1 MDIRKDDLEL
11 SMSPKGSRS
20 IEAEITSGDEWTR
33 GLHEQARI
41 NRNTKGSNVKQAW
54 KDASRKFL
62 FTWKEWSCFIALFVG
77 GLADGSAGALIPY
90 MQSAFGVS
98 YTPVSLI
105 FVVQMVGY
113 IVATFTNNYLV
124 DTLGRGIILV
134 SAMGLQAIGYAL
146 LSPAFNF
153 PLLLI
158 LNFFTG
164 YGACISNSSAVA
176 YAGSRPNS
184 AWKIAMIEAFYGLG
198 GLVGPFVAT
207 LLIENGAK
215 WSFFYI
221 VEACVC
227 AANAILFG
235 ISFGLKVENS
245 ARDHG
250 EHSREA
256 GAEDHHAQKLK
267 KILQSK
273 DAWILALFVF
283 LSVGA
288 EVSISGWIA
297 SFLIKERGG
306 TSSAGYVGT
315 GFWGGMML
323 GSLFSSVLSVW
334 LGGRKGVFY
343 YLALSLALEFII
355 WFVPNLEG
363 NAVAVAFVGLA
374 MGPLYPNA
382 TNLALNRLPRAL
394 HTGTVTFM
402 AALGKTGGALFPFL
416 TGALAQRF
424 SVNVLQP
431 MMVIIFVLMVC
442 VWAVAPTPRP
452 LPKDEDNNQQSVQ
465 LES

>member
-1 MDIRKDDLEL
+1 MI
-11 SMSPKGSRS
+11 S
-20 IEAEITSGDEWTR
+20 
-33 GLHEQARI
+33 
-41 NRNTKGSNVKQAW
+41 
-54 KDASRKFL
+54 
-62 FTWKEWSCFIALFVG
+62 SCLCHQIA

-90 MQSAFGVS
+90 MQSTFGVS

-124 DTLGRGIILV
+124 DTLGREIIV
-134 SAMGLQAIGYAL
+134 FGAMGLQAVGYAL

-164 YGACISNSSAVA
+164 YGTCISNSSAVA
-176 YAGSRPNS
+176 YVGSRPNS
-184 AWKIAMIEAFYGLG
+184 PWKIAMIEAFHGLG

-207 LLIENGAK
+207 LLVENGAK
-215 WSFFYI
+215 WNVFYI
-221 VEACVC
+221 IQACVC
-227 AANAILFG
+227 TANAILFVFT
-235 ISFGLKVENS
+235 FGLKRKNS
-245 ARDHG
+245 ATAQGD
-250 EHSREA
+250 HSREA
-256 GAEDHHAQKLK
+256 HAEDHHGQKLK

-273 DAWILALFVF
+273 DAWILALFGF

-315 GFWGGMML
+315 GFWGGLTL
-323 GSLFSSVLSVW
+323 GSLFSSVLSAW
-334 LGGRKGVFY
+334 LGARKGVFY
-343 YLALSLALEFII
+343 YLAVSLALEFII

-374 MGPLYPNA
+374 MGPLYPNV
-382 TNLALNRLPRAL
+382 TNLTLNRLPRAL
-394 HTGTVTFM
+394 HAGTMTFM
-402 AALGKTGGALFPFL
+402 ASLAKTGNLGGALFPFL

-431 MMVIIFVLMVC
+431 MVVIIFVLMFC
-442 VWAVAPTPRP
+442 VWTVAPAPRP
-452 LPKDEDNNQQSVQ
+452 VLKDDDNNQQSVQ
-465 LES
+465 MESRV